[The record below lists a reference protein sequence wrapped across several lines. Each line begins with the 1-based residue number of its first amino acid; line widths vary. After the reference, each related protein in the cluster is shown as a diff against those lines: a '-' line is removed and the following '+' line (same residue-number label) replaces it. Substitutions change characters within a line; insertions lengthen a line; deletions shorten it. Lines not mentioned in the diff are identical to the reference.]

1 MNFYFVKIIFE
12 HCCAHILQKTYFFG
26 MHREGGKTTGRCL
39 KIFFVFLL
47 IILQVLNLSI
57 LKALE
62 KVKVKINNKRY

>member
-39 KIFFVFLL
+39 KIFFVFF
-47 IILQVLNLSI
+47 
-57 LKALE
+57 
-62 KVKVKINNKRY
+62 INNTTGSKFIYFKSP